1 MLQQQDKKP
10 HIKPPP
16 MKVQSNKTLTGNFPK
31 NQNLKEDKKVNTE
44 TSESVSKRAVK
55 SLPPGQLQ
63 HDRTYGGSSEK
74 NISLEALGGTKSS
87 HDTGIKSRSKL
98 LHQEVHINEDKV
110 LTDFSTTSS
119 EIVVKVSERVLD
131 DHRHQPS
138 KMLHGKRDSGGK
150 PVIEE
155 SHQPEISS
163 RNSQKS
169 NIQGVAAQICTSTAK
184 CADRHNPFQRS
195 GGWIF
200 PDEAIHFCITTSG
213 KKVMDFLGGCNL
225 IKPGMHQ
232 DRKSLCPP
240 ENAEDQQVSKFP

>member
-10 HIKPPP
+10 HIKPSP

-44 TSESVSKRAVK
+44 TSESVSKRAVN

-63 HDRTYGGSSEK
+63 YDRTYGGSSEK
-74 NISLEALGGTKSS
+74 NISPEALGGTKSS

-119 EIVVKVSERVLD
+119 ETIVKVSERVLD

-138 KMLHGKRDSGGK
+138 KMLHGKRDSGGS
-150 PVIEE
+150 PVIKE

-163 RNSQKS
+163 RISQKS

-184 CADRHNPFQRS
+184 CEDRHNPFQRS

-232 DRKSLCPP
+232 DRKSLSPP